1 MIVVY
6 ILEAMELYFLLFLSA
21 IFWMMI
27 EACAS
32 FLMGGTVMRK
42 LSLALVG
49 KTVLSKSLIQLS
61 AEGSGYTPTLLVV

>member
-27 EACAS
+27 EAWAS
-32 FLMGGTVMRK
+32 FLMGGTVYEETE
-42 LSLALVG
+42 SG
-49 KTVLSKSLIQLS
+49 FGGQDS
-61 AEGSGYTPTLLVV
+61 AQ